1 MCSNGNYNAAKFNLF
16 NKKILVF
23 QIIDERMVFVFGGLA
38 NSLSVCAH
46 ACDGGKND
54 FVT

>member
-1 MCSNGNYNAAKFNLF
+1 MGIIMLPNSIYST
-16 NKKILVF
+16 KKILVF
-23 QIIDERMVFVFGGLA
+23 LIIDERMVFVFGGLA